1 MDGHAM
7 NANRDAEAWIV
18 CGFYTPDYRAWAER
32 LIASLDAH
40 GASHDIVP
48 RAKLPGGWEA
58 NTMAKAHAV
67 LEAMDQHPDKV
78 IVFVDVDCEVKGDLS
93 PLAQL
98 SGDVAFYVQSRW
110 RSNGGI
116 RFRVRSGTL
125 VIKPTPAARR
135 FVETWAVVSATAQYG
150 DVDQT
155 TLMLAIGLVP
165 GASFTP
171 LDAKWCATAGDQ
183 VPGPLILHDQA
194 SRDVLKVS
202 RWKRTAHRLFR
213 RWRPAPLVGAPCAS

>member
-1 MDGHAM
+1 MVMSD
-7 NANRDAEAWIV
+7 RAWIV
-18 CGFYTPDYRAWAER
+18 CGFYTPDYRTWAER

-40 GASHDIVP
+40 AAPHDIVL

-58 NTMAKAHAV
+58 NTMAKAQAV
-67 LEAMDQHPDKV
+67 LDAMDRHPDKV
-78 IVFVDVDCEVKGDLS
+78 IIFIDVDCEVRGDLS
-93 PLAQL
+93 PLSQL
-98 SGDVAFYVQSRW
+98 SGDVAFYVQTRR

-125 VIKPTPAARR
+125 VIKPTSAARR
-135 FVETWAVVSATAQYG
+135 FVETWVVVSATAQYG

-171 LDAKWCATAGDQ
+171 LDAKWCATAGDH
-183 VPGPLILHDQA
+183 VPSALILHDQA
-194 SRDVLKVS
+194 SRDTPKVTGS
-202 RWKRTAHRLFR
+202 QRMLRRVFR
-213 RWRPAPLVGAPCAS
+213 GWRSPHLVGAPRAS